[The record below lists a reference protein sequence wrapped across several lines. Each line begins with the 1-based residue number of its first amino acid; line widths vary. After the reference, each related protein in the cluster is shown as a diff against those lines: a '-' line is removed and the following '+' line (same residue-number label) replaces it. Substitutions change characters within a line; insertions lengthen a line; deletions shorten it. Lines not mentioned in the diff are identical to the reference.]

1 MPYWTVAQIESQ
13 REKTAA
19 DFLKQSGFA
28 TYLPQLK
35 LKRSNGQPQR
45 IVPFFPGYLFVQIIE
60 RWYPVRWSVGV
71 IRLLMTGD
79 HPADVGDDII
89 NAIRRREGR
98 DGFVKIPKYGL
109 QLGQSV
115 HVVKG
120 SFAGHLA
127 VFDGMAG
134 QDRSR
139 ILLELLG
146 RKVLTVLPSQ
156 DIVAL
161 EPIARN

>member
-19 DFLKQSGFA
+19 DFLRQSGFA
-28 TYLPQLK
+28 TYLPRLK
-35 LKRSNGQPQR
+35 LKRSGQPAR
-45 IVPFFPGYLFVQIIE
+45 TVPLFPGYLFVQIVE
-60 RWYPVRWSVGV
+60 RWYPARWSVHV
-71 IRLLMTGD
+71 IRLLM
-79 HPADVGDDII
+79 VGDRPAQLADSVIA
-89 NAIRRREGR
+89 AIQRREGR
-98 DGFVKIPKYGL
+98 DGFVKIPKHGL

-146 RKVLTVLPSQ
+146 RKVVAVLPSQ